1 MLGAIKRFA
10 MNPKVVDFI
19 RPALA
24 DGTGKITAGSVAGRF
39 APDALFGVMAAAQT
53 PGDGFDKGTAFI
65 TSTLGGG
72 GGGAAVTAL
81 TRGKLG
87 AVGELVGG
95 MGGDMIG
102 MQAGDMISRGKDKL
116 MGGKGQTAWE
126 RMGDEQQ
133 AQYAAELEQKFLAQY
148 GLLPGSREQYAQA
161 DPNLMVRYADPATG
175 MGVA

>member
-1 MLGAIKRFA
+1 MFGTIKRFA
-10 MNPKVVDFI
+10 MNPKVLNYL
-19 RPALA
+19 RPALSDA
-24 DGTGKITAGSVAGRF
+24 SGKITAGSVAGRF
-39 APDALFGVMAAAQT
+39 APDAIFGVMAAAQT
-53 PGDGFDKGTAFI
+53 PGDGFDRGTAFL

-95 MGGDMIG
+95 MGGDMLG

-133 AQYAAELEQKFLAQY
+133 AQYAAELEQQILRQY
-148 GLLPGSREQYAQA
+148 GLLQGTREQYAQA
-161 DPNLMVRYADPATG
+161 DPNLMVRYADSSTG